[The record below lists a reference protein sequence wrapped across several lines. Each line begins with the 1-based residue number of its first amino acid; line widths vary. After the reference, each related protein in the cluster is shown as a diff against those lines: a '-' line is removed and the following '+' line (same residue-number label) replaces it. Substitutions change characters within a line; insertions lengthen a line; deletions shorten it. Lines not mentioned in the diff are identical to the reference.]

1 MVQMRTPIRK
11 GRRFFTCVAKSFK
24 PADLISGILMC
35 NRLSVT

>member
-24 PADLISGILMC
+24 PAGFDK
-35 NRLSVT
+35 RDTYV